1 MTNLF
6 VRTMCRDTSGNIW
19 IGTVKGLNCFNPHTK
34 QFKHF
39 THDLTNHKSISN
51 NIIECIEQ
59 DSNGCLW
66 VGTMYGLNRYETNT
80 ESFTSYYTRDGL
92 PRNTIKGLIG
102 DEVGNI
108 WLSTSQGLSKFDPKT
123 ETSTNYTVEDGLAS
137 NAFAAYS
144 YCKLSDGYMM
154 FGGNNG
160 ITMFHPSDIRINR
173 VLPKVSITDFKVNNT
188 SVTTYGGDSPLNKHI
203 SQVKELTLTH
213 TQSVF
218 SFDFVAMSYISQE
231 QNEYKYMLEGFDSH
245 WNYVKHKHTATY
257 TNLNPGSY
265 IFKVKA
271 SNNDGLWNDSLTSI
285 KVNILP
291 PMWRTWWA
299 YSFYIILF
307 LGLLFLVL
315 YIRASRLSD
324 KRTHELDMLKINFF
338 ANVSHE
344 FRTPLTLIL
353 SPLEQLLKNSQ
364 VSAETSSLKMM
375 HRNTQRLLTLVNQL
389 LDFQKIG
396 SGEMKFRPSMVE
408 VVSFVREIS
417 QSFANSS
424 SKQNIDFI
432 FKSNVSECYLSL
444 DTRKTENLVLNLL
457 SNAFK
462 FAPDGG
468 EVSIDI
474 ILQDSDDRSLVIN
487 VRDNGPGIDI
497 TNHEKIFTKFFRAE
511 NEGNTTLTGS
521 GIGLFLVK
529 EYVELHKG
537 SITVDSS
544 LGEGACFIVKFPIY
558 DGLEFTQ
565 EEQQCRIVEAS
576 DSIEANFLGDV
587 RRRSN
592 KPLLLLVED
601 NLDFRHFLKERLSPS
616 FKIIEAV
623 NGVEGWEFVSKYIP
637 DLVISDVMMPIMD
650 GNELCAKIKADQRTS
665 HIPVILLTA
674 QSAEQHLLAGF
685 ESGAD
690 QFVSKPFSF
699 SVLEYRIASLLK
711 QRHKLQQ
718 SFSRK
723 IDVNPSEIAV
733 TSIDEKF
740 VNTALQFVEKN
751 IDNTK
756 LSVEDLSREL
766 DISRVH
772 LYRKVSAITGKSPS
786 DFIRSIRL
794 KRAAQLLATG
804 KLSIAEVAY
813 QVGFSNPKYFTKC
826 FKAEFDMIPSAYIA
840 SKRE

>member
-1 MTNLF
+1 
-6 VRTMCRDTSGNIW
+6 
-19 IGTVKGLNCFNPHTK
+19 
-34 QFKHF
+34 
-39 THDLTNHKSISN
+39 
-51 NIIECIEQ
+51 
-59 DSNGCLW
+59 
-66 VGTMYGLNRYETNT
+66 MYGLNRYDADK
-80 ESFTSYYTRDGL
+80 ESFTSFDISDGL
-92 PRNTIKGLIG
+92 PRNTIKGLLS
-102 DEVGNI
+102 DEQGNI
-108 WLSTSQGLSKFDPKT
+108 WISSSQGLSKFNPKT
-123 ETSTNYTVEDGLAS
+123 RTSTNYTVEDGLAS

-144 YCKLSDGYMM
+144 YCMLSDGYMM

-160 ITMFHPSDIRINR
+160 ITMFHPSDIRINE
-173 VLPKVSITDFKVNNT
+173 VLPKLSITDLKVNNT
-188 SVTTYGGDSPLNKHI
+188 SITSYGEESPLKQHI
-203 SQVKELTLTH
+203 SKVKELTLRH
-213 TQSVF
+213 DQSVF

-231 QNEYKYMLEGFDSH
+231 QNEYKYMLEGFDSQ
-245 WNYVKHKHTATY
+245 WNDVKHKHSATY

-271 SNNDGLWNDSLTSI
+271 SNNDGLWNDTITSV
-285 KVNILP
+285 KVNVLP
-291 PMWRTWWA
+291 PVWRTWWA
-299 YSFYIILF
+299 YLSYVILF
-307 LGLLFLVL
+307 LSLLYLVIH
-315 YIRASRLSD
+315 IRSSRLAD

-353 SPLEQLLKNSQ
+353 SPLEELLKNSNI
-364 VSAETSSLKMM
+364 SEESSSLRMM

-396 SGEMKFRPSMVE
+396 SGEIKFRPSVVE
-408 VVSFVREIS
+408 IVSFARDIS

-424 SKQNIDFI
+424 IKSNIDFT
-432 FKSNVSECYLSL
+432 FNSNVSECYMSL
-444 DTRKTENLVLNLL
+444 DSRKTENLLFNLL

-462 FAPDGG
+462 YAPEGG
-468 EVSIDI
+468 KVSIDL
-474 ILQDSDDRSLVIN
+474 ILQDGEERSLIIK
-487 VRDNGPGIDI
+487 VRDNGPGIDV
-497 TNHEKIFTKFFRAE
+497 TNHENIFKKFFRAE
-511 NEGNTTLTGS
+511 NVSNTTFTGS

-537 SITVDSS
+537 SIAVDSC

-558 DGLEFTQ
+558 DGLEFI
-565 EEQQCRIVEAS
+565 ESEQHCCITEAS
-576 DSIEANFLGDV
+576 HSVEEDCLDDV
-587 RRRSN
+587 KRKSN

-601 NLDFRHFLKERLSPS
+601 NSDFRQFLKGSLSQS
-616 FKIIEAV
+616 FKVIEAV
-623 NGVEGWEFVSKYIP
+623 NGIEGWNLVSKYIP

-650 GNELCAKIKADQRTS
+650 GNELCAKIKTDQRTS

-690 QFVSKPFSF
+690 QFVSKPFSL
-699 SVLEYRIASLLK
+699 SVLEFRIASLLK
-711 QRHKLQQ
+711 QRQKLQQ
-718 SFSRK
+718 SFSKK
-723 IDVNPSEIAV
+723 IEVNPSDIVV

-740 VNTALQFVEKN
+740 VIQALEFIEKN
-751 IDNTK
+751 ISNTK

-794 KRAAQLLATG
+794 KRAAQLLETS

-826 FKAEFDMIPSAYIA
+826 FKAEFDMIPSAYVL